1 MLKSFLWIPCQ
12 RGTLLVL
19 SHTMSLYVMAD
30 ASERVKH
37 SGLYWTVVSLIIE
50 VVVASLFYV
59 KNFTFYSGGIAFVI
73 LGVSY
78 FAAFIYWADGAV
90 VRNIFLYILYITF
103 FMLAASISNLIGK
116 MFFNEDGL
124 AIAYIRSLFSIA
136 LIIIYPWKIKKPF
149 QKATDDI
156 GKGWSV
162 LIVFEIVAF
171 LTISVLAFIGA
182 FYLEDNSVYL
192 LLLLM
197 VSFLLLSSFIVVLRM
212 LILLKERNEIRLVKA
227 QQNLLENELESEK
240 EFVENA
246 RRYRHDMKQHDR
258 VLFSYLE
265 EERYDEALSYLREYD
280 SNLDRTALNEWC
292 ENRVV
297 NALLRITARRFASID
312 GEFSFRVV
320 LPEDIGLSRPDTTV
334 IFGNILDNAY
344 EACCK
349 AKNPFIEVK
358 ASIRNGMLYGEIRNR
373 VDGTISWDNNFP
385 KTTKPN
391 GGTGLKSVKSI
402 LLKYDGMLD
411 LSQDKGV
418 FISRIIIPIRTK

>member
-1 MLKSFLWIPCQ
+1 MDTLPAVL

-37 SGLYWTVVSLIIE
+37 SGLYWTVISLIIE

-162 LIVFEIVAF
+162 LIVFGIVAF

-265 EERYDEALSYLREYD
+265 EKRYEEALSYLREYD

-320 LPEDIGLSRPDTTV
+320 LSEDIGLSRPDTTV

-373 VDGTISWDNNFP
+373 VDGTISWDNNSP

>member
-1 MLKSFLWIPCQ
+1 MDTLPAVL

-50 VVVASLFYV
+50 AVVASLFYV

-197 VSFLLLSSFIVVLRM
+197 VSFLLLSSNRSFNRSFL
-212 LILLKERNEIRLVKA
+212 LLPPFNPSSILSLPSPPSHSPSLFRIASSTTSITSSNTELNRIPVDSKNAIACTTSGSFALLSSSISRNIPTNYPV
-227 QQNLLENELESEK
+227 ST
-240 EFVENA
+240 FP
-246 RRYRHDMKQHDR
+246 
-258 VLFSYLE
+258 
-265 EERYDEALSYLREYD
+265 
-280 SNLDRTALNEWC
+280 T
-292 ENRVV
+292 RVV
-297 NALLRITARRFASID
+297 RGFADFGELQERLEQLRAD
-312 GEFSFRVV
+312 
-320 LPEDIGLSRPDTTV
+320 
-334 IFGNILDNAY
+334 
-344 EACCK
+344 
-349 AKNPFIEVK
+349 
-358 ASIRNGMLYGEIRNR
+358 
-373 VDGTISWDNNFP
+373 
-385 KTTKPN
+385 
-391 GGTGLKSVKSI
+391 
-402 LLKYDGMLD
+402 
-411 LSQDKGV
+411 
-418 FISRIIIPIRTK
+418 

>member
-1 MLKSFLWIPCQ
+1 MDTLPAVL

-50 VVVASLFYV
+50 AVVASLFYV

-103 FMLAASISNLIGK
+103 FMLAASISNIIGK

-292 ENRVV
+292 ENRIV

-344 EACCK
+344 EA
-349 AKNPFIEVK
+349 
-358 ASIRNGMLYGEIRNR
+358 
-373 VDGTISWDNNFP
+373 
-385 KTTKPN
+385 
-391 GGTGLKSVKSI
+391 
-402 LLKYDGMLD
+402 
-411 LSQDKGV
+411 
-418 FISRIIIPIRTK
+418 

>member
-1 MLKSFLWIPCQ
+1 MDTLPAVL

-162 LIVFEIVAF
+162 LIVFEIVVF

-197 VSFLLLSSFIVVLRM
+197 VSFFLLSSFIVVLRM

-265 EERYDEALSYLREYD
+265 EERYEEALSYLREYD

-349 AKNPFIEVK
+349 AKYPFIEVK

-373 VDGTISWDNNFP
+373 VDGTISWDNNSP

-411 LSQDKGV
+411 LSQDKDV
-418 FISRIIIPIRTK
+418 FISRIIIPIKQINE

>member
-1 MLKSFLWIPCQ
+1 MDTLPAVL

-37 SGLYWTVVSLIIE
+37 SGLYWTVISLIIE

-59 KNFTFYSGGIAFVI
+59 KNFTFYSGSIAFVI

-265 EERYDEALSYLREYD
+265 EERYEEALSYLREYD

-320 LPEDIGLSRPDTTV
+320 LPENIGLSRPDTTV

-358 ASIRNGMLYGEIRNR
+358 ASIRNGMLYGEIRNK

-402 LLKYDGMLD
+402 LLKYEGMLD
-411 LSQDKGV
+411 LSQDKDV
-418 FISRIIIPIRTK
+418 FISRIIIPIKQINE

>member
-1 MLKSFLWIPCQ
+1 
-12 RGTLLVL
+12 
-19 SHTMSLYVMAD
+19 
-30 ASERVKH
+30 
-37 SGLYWTVVSLIIE
+37 
-50 VVVASLFYV
+50 
-59 KNFTFYSGGIAFVI
+59 
-73 LGVSY
+73 
-78 FAAFIYWADGAV
+78 
-90 VRNIFLYILYITF
+90 
-103 FMLAASISNLIGK
+103 MLAASISNLIGK

-265 EERYDEALSYLREYD
+265 EERYEEALSYLREYD

-320 LPEDIGLSRPDTTV
+320 LPENIGLSRPDTTV

-411 LSQDKGV
+411 LSQDKDMFV
-418 FISRIIIPIRTK
+418 SRIIIPIITK

>member
-1 MLKSFLWIPCQ
+1 MDTLPAVL

-50 VVVASLFYV
+50 AVVASLFYV

-78 FAAFIYWADGAV
+78 FATFIYWADGAV

-358 ASIRNGMLYGEIRNR
+358 ASIKNGMLYGEIRNR

-411 LSQDKGV
+411 LSQDKDV

>member
-1 MLKSFLWIPCQ
+1 MDTLPAVL

-37 SGLYWTVVSLIIE
+37 SGLYWTVISLIIE

-59 KNFTFYSGGIAFVI
+59 KNFTFYSGSIAFVI

-265 EERYDEALSYLREYD
+265 EERYEEALSYLREYD

-320 LPEDIGLSRPDTTV
+320 LPENIGLSRPDTTV

-358 ASIRNGMLYGEIRNR
+358 ASIRNGMLYGEIRNK
-373 VDGTISWDNNFP
+373 VDGTISRDNNFP

-402 LLKYDGMLD
+402 LLKYEGMLD
-411 LSQDKGV
+411 LSQDKDV
-418 FISRIIIPIRTK
+418 FISRIIIPIKQINE

>member
-1 MLKSFLWIPCQ
+1 MDTLPAVL

-265 EERYDEALSYLREYD
+265 EERYEEALSYLREYD

-320 LPEDIGLSRPDTTV
+320 LPENIGLSRPDTTV

-358 ASIRNGMLYGEIRNR
+358 VSIRNGMLYGEIRNR

-411 LSQDKGV
+411 LSQDKDV
-418 FISRIIIPIRTK
+418 FISRIIIPIKTN

>member
-1 MLKSFLWIPCQ
+1 MDTLPAVL

-265 EERYDEALSYLREYD
+265 EERYEEALSYLREYD

-320 LPEDIGLSRPDTTV
+320 LPENIVLSRPDTTV

-373 VDGTISWDNNFP
+373 VDGTISWDNNSP

-411 LSQDKGV
+411 LSQDKDV

>member
-1 MLKSFLWIPCQ
+1 MDTLPAVL

-50 VVVASLFYV
+50 AVVASLFYV
-59 KNFTFYSGGIAFVI
+59 KNFTFYSGGMAFVI

-402 LLKYDGMLD
+402 LLKYNGMLD
-411 LSQDKGV
+411 LSQDKDV
-418 FISRIIIPIRTK
+418 FISRIIIPIKTN

>member
-1 MLKSFLWIPCQ
+1 MDTLPAVL

-50 VVVASLFYV
+50 AVVASLFYV

-297 NALLRITARRFASID
+297 VNALLRITARRFASID

-373 VDGTISWDNNFP
+373 VDGTISWDNNSP

-411 LSQDKGV
+411 LSQNKDMFV
-418 FISRIIIPIRTK
+418 SRIIIPTRTK

>member
-1 MLKSFLWIPCQ
+1 M
-12 RGTLLVL
+12 
-19 SHTMSLYVMAD
+19 
-30 ASERVKH
+30 
-37 SGLYWTVVSLIIE
+37 IIE
-50 VVVASLFYV
+50 AVVASLFYV
-59 KNFTFYSGGIAFVI
+59 KNFTFYSGSIAFVI

-103 FMLAASISNLIGK
+103 FMLAASISNLLGK

-124 AIAYIRSLFSIA
+124 AIAYIRSLFSVA

-265 EERYDEALSYLREYD
+265 EERYEEALSYLREYD

-320 LPEDIGLSRPDTTV
+320 LPENIGLSRPDTTV

-349 AKNPFIEVK
+349 ANNPFIEVK

-411 LSQDKGV
+411 LSQDKDV
-418 FISRIIIPIRTK
+418 FFSRIIIPIKQINE

>member
-1 MLKSFLWIPCQ
+1 MDTLPAVL

-50 VVVASLFYV
+50 AVVASLFYV

-78 FAAFIYWADGAV
+78 FAAFIYWADGAL

-197 VSFLLLSSFIVVLRM
+197 VSFLLLIIFHR
-212 LILLKERNEIRLVKA
+212 
-227 QQNLLENELESEK
+227 
-240 EFVENA
+240 
-246 RRYRHDMKQHDR
+246 
-258 VLFSYLE
+258 
-265 EERYDEALSYLREYD
+265 
-280 SNLDRTALNEWC
+280 C
-292 ENRVV
+292 
-297 NALLRITARRFASID
+297 
-312 GEFSFRVV
+312 
-320 LPEDIGLSRPDTTV
+320 PEDADT
-334 IFGNILDNAY
+334 
-344 EACCK
+344 
-349 AKNPFIEVK
+349 
-358 ASIRNGMLYGEIRNR
+358 SQGE
-373 VDGTISWDNNFP
+373 
-385 KTTKPN
+385 K
-391 GGTGLKSVKSI
+391 
-402 LLKYDGMLD
+402 
-411 LSQDKGV
+411 
-418 FISRIIIPIRTK
+418 

>member
-1 MLKSFLWIPCQ
+1 MDTLPAVL

-50 VVVASLFYV
+50 AVVASLFYV

-78 FAAFIYWADGAV
+78 FATFIYWADGAV

-349 AKNPFIEVK
+349 VKNPFIEVK

-411 LSQDKGV
+411 LSQDKDV
-418 FISRIIIPIRTK
+418 FVSRIIIPIKQINE